1 VSPARPN
8 AADRLLAALAG
19 GLRIEARSLAVV
31 VAHPDDETIGLGAQL
46 RRLEGVTIVHVT
58 NGAPR
63 NGEDASRHGFT
74 GWEDYAAARR
84 RELEAAVA
92 LGGVAPDALVAF
104 DVPDQ
109 EAALD
114 LAGTARRLAALF
126 AERGVEV
133 VLTHAYEGGHPD
145 HDAVAF
151 AVHAAARLGGGASIL
166 EMPFY
171 RAGPDGWI
179 IQTFVADPLAPEIAL
194 WLDDYARGLKLH
206 MMNAHVSQAAT
217 LAGFAPRVERFRR
230 ARPPDFGV
238 LPNGG
243 DLLYETA
250 GWGMTGAR
258 WRDLVRA
265 AKAELGLTAAA

>member
-1 VSPARPN
+1 VSPARPD
-8 AADRLLAALAG
+8 AVDRLLAALAG
-19 GLRIEARSLAVV
+19 GLPIEARSIAVV

-58 NGAPR
+58 DGAPR

-74 GWEDYAAARR
+74 GCEDYAAARR

-133 VLTHAYEGGHPD
+133 VLTHAYEGAHPD
-145 HDAVAF
+145 HDSVAF
-151 AVHAAARLGGGASIL
+151 AVHAAARLGGGASII

-179 IQTFVADPLAPEIAL
+179 VQTFVADPLAPEIAL
-194 WLDDYARGLKLH
+194 WLDDHARGLKLH

-230 ARPPDFGV
+230 ARPHDFGV

-243 DLLYETA
+243 DLLYETT

-265 AKAELGLTAAA
+265 AKAELGLTVAT

>member
-1 VSPARPN
+1 VSPARPD

-19 GLRIEARSLAVV
+19 GLRIEARSIAVV

-46 RRLEGVTIVHVT
+46 RRLDGVTIVHVT
-58 NGAPR
+58 DGAPR
-63 NGEDASRHGFT
+63 NGEDASRHGFS
-74 GWEDYAAARR
+74 GYEDYAAARR

-92 LGGVAPDALVAF
+92 LAGVAPDALIAF
-104 DVPDQ
+104 ERPDQ

-114 LAGTARRLAALF
+114 LTGIARRLAALF
-126 AERGVEV
+126 TERGIEV

-151 AVHAAARLGGGASIL
+151 ATHAAARLATGPSIV

-194 WLDDYARGLKLH
+194 WLDDHARGLKLH
-206 MMNAHVSQAAT
+206 MMEAHVSQAVT

-230 ARPPDFGV
+230 ARPHDFAV

-243 DLLYETA
+243 DLLYERN

>member
-1 VSPARPN
+1 VRPARPDT
-8 AADRLLAALAG
+8 ADRLLATLAG
-19 GLRIEARSLAVV
+19 GLPTDARSVAVV

-58 NGAPR
+58 DGAPR
-63 NGEDASRHGFT
+63 NGKDASRHGFT

-92 LGGVAPDALVAF
+92 LAGVAPDALVAF

-114 LAGTARRLAALF
+114 LAGIARRLAALF
-126 AERGVEV
+126 TQRAIEV
-133 VLTHAYEGGHPD
+133 VLTHAYEGGHQD

-151 AVHAAARLGGGASIL
+151 AVHAAARLGGRPSII

-171 RAGPDGWI
+171 RIGPDGWI

-194 WLDDYARGLKLH
+194 WLDDHARGLKLH
-206 MMNAHVSQAAT
+206 MMEAHVSQAAT
-217 LAGFAPRVERFRR
+217 LAGFAPVVERFRR
-230 ARPPDFGV
+230 ARPHDFTV

-243 DLLYETA
+243 DLLYEGS

-265 AKAELGLTAAA
+265 AQAELGLAAAA